1 MLGTY
6 IVQQIDRTL
15 ANSLESLLDYIRPK
29 DGLLVGLSSWDYGF
43 RTDGSFYQAN
53 RLGSV
58 EDLCLDFTYPGY
70 DIELRV

>member
-29 DGLLVGLSSWDYGF
+29 DVLEASLITYDYDF
-43 RTDGSFYQAN
+43 RTDDSFYQAN